1 MYLLFGPAMASLALI
16 GFIHIRDH
24 FFKGNGR

>member
-1 MYLLFGPAMASLALI
+1 MYFLFAIPATALLSIF
-16 GFIHIRDH
+16 FISARDH